1 MATSISMRIPSFSKI
16 HPLSRV
22 TEFKRRGP
30 TQEEVEQ
37 AKAILEWEPKPGKLI
52 GCRMERVQMLDQ
64 GWAVFSNS
72 EQQRVIL
79 PWTLALGRFQNVEVD
94 VHVMEAMIR
103 ISTR

>member
-1 MATSISMRIPSFSKI
+1 MRLPNFSKI
-16 HPLSRV
+16 RPLSGV

-37 AKAILEWEPKPGKLI
+37 AKAILEWEPKSGKLI

-94 VHVMEAMIR
+94 IHVDETMLR
-103 ISTR
+103 ISSR